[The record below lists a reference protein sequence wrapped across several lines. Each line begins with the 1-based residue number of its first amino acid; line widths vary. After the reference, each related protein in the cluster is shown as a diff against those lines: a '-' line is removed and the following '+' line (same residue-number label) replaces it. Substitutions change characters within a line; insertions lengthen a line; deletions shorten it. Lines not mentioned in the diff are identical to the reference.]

1 VYLIQLC
8 VILFVN
14 DLQTVLGVLD
24 TIVKQYHTQLYQVH
38 LSPSVS
44 H

>member
-14 DLQTVLGVLD
+14 DLQTVLCVLD
-24 TIVKQYHTQLYQVH
+24 TTVCDT
-38 LSPSVS
+38 VS
-44 H
+44 Q